1 MSDTDNRAAPTR
13 RDLFIG
19 SAALVAGAAGGLLLP
34 GRAAAQQNE
43 TAPAPLFQD
52 QNGAGFYRFR
62 IGGFDALS
70 VSDGMFPIGDA
81 YPTFGLNASEEEFQ
95 AALDDYFLPMT
106 NIGAHVNQLFVD
118 TGRHRVL
125 IDTGSGP
132 GFGPTVGH
140 VRNNLARAGVDTD
153 SIDVII
159 LTHAHP
165 DHVFGNITPEGEVAY
180 PNAQFHIHDTEWQFW
195 TAESVDLSAMPLPE
209 EVTAMLIGG
218 AQHHLGSLPSGSVT
232 RVSDGQEIVPGI
244 RAMHTPG
251 HTPGH
256 LSLMIE
262 SDGEALMHCTDVV
275 HSHATSFAYPTWQI
289 AFDADREAAV
299 ETRLRFLD
307 QAATDG
313 VRIMGYHMP
322 FPGLGH
328 VRRRG
333 DAYEWLPEPWEWRS
347 L

>member
-1 MSDTDNRAAPTR
+1 MVPSNRVALTR

-19 SAALVAGAAGGLLLP
+19 SAVVAGAVGGLLLP
-34 GRAAAQQNE
+34 GRTAAQHGDG
-43 TAPAPLFQD
+43 TPLPLFQD
-52 QNGAGFYRFR
+52 RNGAGFYRFR
-62 IGGFDALS
+62 IGRFDALS

-81 YPTFGLNASEEEFQ
+81 HPTYGANVSREEVHAVF
-95 AALDDYFLPMT
+95 DDRFLPTT
-106 NIGAHVNQLFVD
+106 NIAGHVNQLFID

-125 IDTGSGP
+125 VDTGSGP
-132 GFGPTVGH
+132 GFGPTVGYL
-140 VRNNLARAGVDTD
+140 RDNLIRAGIEPA
-153 SIDVII
+153 SIDVVI

-165 DHVFGNITPEGEVAY
+165 DHVFGNITPTGAVAY
-180 PNAQFHIHDTEWQFW
+180 PNAHFHVHDTEWRFW
-195 TAESVDLSAMPLPE
+195 TAESVDLSGMPIPA
-209 EVTAMLIGG
+209 EVTGMLIRG
-218 AQHHLGSLPSGSVT
+218 AQRHLGGLPSGSVT
-232 RVSDGQEIVPGI
+232 RISDGYEIVPGI

-262 SDGEALMHCTDVV
+262 SDGEALLHCTDVV
-275 HSHATSFAYPTWQI
+275 HTHATSFAHPTWQV
-289 AFDADREAAV
+289 AFDADHETAV

-307 QAATDG
+307 QAATDR
-313 VRIMGYHMP
+313 VRVIGYHMP

-333 DAYEWLPEPWEWRS
+333 DAYEWLPEPLDWRP

>member
-1 MSDTDNRAAPTR
+1 MTRSNGAGPTR
-13 RDLFIG
+13 RDLVIG
-19 SAALVAGAAGGLLLP
+19 SAVVAGAVGGLLLP
-34 GRAAAQQNE
+34 GRTTAQE
-43 TAPAPLFQD
+43 GDTAPLPLFHD
-52 QNGAGFYRFR
+52 QNGAGFYRFKV
-62 IGGFDALS
+62 GGFDALS

-81 YPTFGLNASEEEFQ
+81 HPTYGVNVSREELLAVF
-95 AALDDYFLPMT
+95 DDRFLPTT
-106 NIGAHVNQLFVD
+106 NIAGHVNQLFVD

-125 IDTGSGP
+125 VDTGSGP
-132 GFGPTVGH
+132 GVAPTVGY
-140 VRNNLARAGVDTD
+140 VRQNLIRAGVDPT
-153 SIDVII
+153 SIDVVI

-165 DHVFGNITPEGEVAY
+165 DHVFGTITPAGEVAY
-180 PNAQFHIHDTEWQFW
+180 PNAQFHIHDTEWRFW
-195 TAESVDLSAMPLPE
+195 TAESVDLTAMPLPGE
-209 EVTAMLIGG
+209 LIAMLIGG

-232 RVSDGQEIVPGI
+232 RISDGYEIVPGI

-262 SDGEALMHCTDVV
+262 SDGEALLHCTDVV
-275 HSHATSFAYPTWQI
+275 HTHATSFSHPTWQV
-289 AFDADREAAV
+289 AFDADHETAV

-313 VRIMGYHMP
+313 VRVMGYHMP

-328 VRRRG
+328 VRRRA
-333 DAYEWLPEPWEWRS
+333 DAYEWLPEPVDWRP